1 MTVPFYRFLE
11 VGLYSMLNLMPFL
24 LLAIYPFRRHLRFPR
39 SVTAA
44 LIGGMGI
51 VQIGLGCLA
60 AFGNVGSE
68 FMSLISPFLYAA
80 FYFFVVKDNPG
91 RLAFVLLVMAN
102 LGNLVSICAKCME
115 GMLFGSLALE
125 NYRWSMNLCMV
136 IMHLLI
142 TVPVSLFVRKYLT
155 RSIPIHNKYWKDLW
169 IIPAT
174 FYLIWY
180 YHLYFAGHSSLEIAM
195 DLKHAIFLLIIN
207 IGALVVYNMSIALL
221 LAQEENAKLTQ
232 NNYLLTLQNI
242 QHENLQ
248 QRIDEAR
255 QARHDVRHHA
265 HMTLEY
271 LRDGKLSELETYL
284 EQYIDTLPNG
294 QPFNYCQHYE
304 TNALLGYF
312 VQQAQH
318 YGITMD
324 VLVRFPEAIALPET
338 TLAVILGNL
347 LENAVDACEEIT
359 SSEKKITVRGMV
371 SDGFVYFDISNNY
384 TGALSKAKNGN
395 YLTTKKNGKGLGLQS
410 VAHLVKFHDGVL
422 EVETTDNVFR
432 VSVMLR
438 ENANTPA
445 HPEA

>member
-91 RLAFVLLVMAN
+91 RLAFVLLALAN
-102 LGNLVSICAKCME
+102 VGNLVSICAKCLE

-125 NYRWSMNLCMV
+125 NYRWSMDLCMV
-136 IMHLLI
+136 IMHVVI
-142 TVPVSLFVRKYLT
+142 TLPMSFFVRKYFT
-155 RSIPIHNKYWKDLW
+155 RSVPIHNKYWKYLW

-174 FYLIWY
+174 FYGIWY

-195 DLKHAIFLLIIN
+195 DLKHAVFLLIVN
-207 IGALVVYNMSIALL
+207 LGALAVYHMSIALL
-221 LAQEENAKLTQ
+221 LAQEENAKLTH

-242 QHENLQ
+242 QYDNLQ

-255 QARHDVRHHA
+255 QAKHDVRHHA
-265 HMTLEY
+265 HMALEY
-271 LRDGKLSELETYL
+271 LRSGKLPELEAYL
-284 EQYIDTLPNG
+284 EQYIDALPSN
-294 QPFNYCQHYE
+294 QPFTYCNHYE
-304 TNALLGYF
+304 TNALLNYF
-312 VQQAQH
+312 VQQAQAQ
-318 YGITMD
+318 GIAMD
-324 VLVRFPEAIALPET
+324 VQVRFPETVGLPET
-338 TLAVILGNL
+338 TLAVVLSNL
-347 LENAVDACEEIT
+347 LENAVDACSAIMD
-359 SSEKKITVRGMV
+359 SEKKITVQGKV
-371 SDGFVYFDISNNY
+371 QDGFVFFDISNNY
-384 TGALSKAKNGN
+384 TGALNRDKTGN
-395 YLTTKKNGKGLGLQS
+395 YLSTKEGGKGLGLRS
-410 VAHLVKFHDGVL
+410 VAHLVQVNGG
-422 EVETTDNVFR
+422 EMQTDTENGIFR
-432 VSVMLR
+432 VSILL
-438 ENANTPA
+438 
-445 HPEA
+445 PEKK